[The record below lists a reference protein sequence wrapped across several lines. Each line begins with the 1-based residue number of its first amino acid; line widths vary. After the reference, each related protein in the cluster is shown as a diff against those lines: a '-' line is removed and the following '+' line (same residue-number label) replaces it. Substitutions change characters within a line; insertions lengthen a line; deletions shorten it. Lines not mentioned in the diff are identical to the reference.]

1 MSTEITVPNQLGIL
15 GANHFHE
22 STIAPSLVNIAMVN
36 EAREKLVEIINR
48 PFEEK
53 TPKTKVKRRP
63 DGYDYVSGSYMA
75 SKFKEHNPL
84 YEYTE
89 LPVIVI
95 HRELLYITATVR
107 LRSRVTGN
115 TEVGAG
121 AARIT
126 ISVKAKELFEKG
138 QKTSILPFDL
148 IDLDSNVKSAL
159 EEARK
164 NAEREFGIAADIFRR
179 QEVEPTK
186 EQQEAFDQL
195 IEDHYGDDIVKRQA
209 VKEQW
214 LTKTGSASAYDEM
227 IEKIRKKYEVA
238 VESKLTKSGQKDLV
252 ELEKKIENG
261 FIKKPKTKPL
271 PEKQVDT
278 KSKKPKTVITL

>member
-1 MSTEITVPNQLGIL
+1 M
-15 GANHFHE
+15 
-22 STIAPSLVNIAMVN
+22 
-36 EAREKLVEIINR
+36 
-48 PFEEK
+48 
-53 TPKTKVKRRP
+53 
-63 DGYDYVSGSYMA
+63 
-75 SKFKEHNPL
+75 

-89 LPVIVI
+89 LPVIEI

-121 AARIT
+121 ASRIT
-126 ISVKAKELFEKG
+126 VSAAARKAFEEGK
-138 QKTSILPFDL
+138 KTSILPFDL

-195 IEDHYGDDIVKRQA
+195 IEDHYAEDIVKRQA

-214 LTKTGSASAYDEM
+214 LKIGSSSGYDEM
-227 IEKIRKKYEVA
+227 IDKIKKKYDVGEQPKA
-238 VESKLTKSGQKDLV
+238 DSKLTKSGQKDLAK
-252 ELEKKIENG
+252 LEKEIEDG
-261 FIKKPKTKPL
+261 FVKPERKPKPTVAEVIEKPITRVTKTKTKPV

-278 KSKKPKTVITL
+278 KSKKTKTVITL